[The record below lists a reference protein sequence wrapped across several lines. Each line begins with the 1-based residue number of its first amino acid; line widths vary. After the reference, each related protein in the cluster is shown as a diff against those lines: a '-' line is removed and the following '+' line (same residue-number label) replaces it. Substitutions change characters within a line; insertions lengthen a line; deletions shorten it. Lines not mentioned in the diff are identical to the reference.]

1 MLNIETERLV
11 LRPLV
16 HTDSDSLLDIF
27 SDPVVMEYWDG
38 SPWRTI
44 DQAHAFIHDAHLAN
58 ERRESLTLGIF
69 ARDSG
74 ELHGKCMLFK
84 IHEESKR
91 AELGFGIAKSSWGKG
106 IALEA
111 TSALVTY
118 AFTTM
123 ALNRLE
129 AEIDPANFG
138 SARLLERLG
147 FIKEGY
153 LPERWI
159 IDGKVSDSVLYG
171 LLIKNW
177 QSSHSY

>member
-1 MLNIETERLV
+1 
-11 LRPLV
+11 
-16 HTDSDSLLDIF
+16 
-27 SDPVVMEYWDG
+27 
-38 SPWRTI
+38 
-44 DQAHAFIHDAHLAN
+44 
-58 ERRESLTLGIF
+58 
-69 ARDSG
+69 
-74 ELHGKCMLFK
+74 MLFK

-159 IDGKVSDSVLYG
+159 IDGKVSDSALYG